1 MFIYF
6 TNLNISPSPQPFSL
20 SLSGNLHWLH
30 GSVVHWKLLHG
41 VLQTFV
47 CTVSPH
53 GLPPFAAF
61 RSIYLT
67 TYYLYY
73 WKGQNRDKIIYGSI
87 TVMRPWSTQLTT
99 NTPFVP
105 IRHLAINRTRY
116 QTWFFFDS
124 CTTTTQPVQKEF
136 LSNTIIISYIRYTRI

>member
-1 MFIYF
+1 MILSKKNVYYTLNLLFNYR
-6 TNLNISPSPQPFSL
+6 TDLNISPSPQPFCL

-41 VLQTFV
+41 VLQTLV

-67 TYYLYY
+67 INYLYIIG
-73 WKGQNRDKIIYGSI
+73 KNKI
-87 TVMRPWSTQLTT
+87 RL
-99 NTPFVP
+99 F
-105 IRHLAINRTRY
+105 
-116 QTWFFFDS
+116 
-124 CTTTTQPVQKEF
+124 
-136 LSNTIIISYIRYTRI
+136 